1 MDKKRIG
8 ILGGTFNPIHNQ
20 HMLLAKCA
28 YEQLLL
34 EKILL
39 IPSGISYL
47 KKDIAV
53 LPADIRYKMCLLA
66 AQGIDYI
73 KVSDIEI
80 KREGNSYT
88 RDTLKELK
96 LIDPDAEYYYIIGAD
111 TLFMLEKWKDPE
123 YIFRN
128 CILTVAAR
136 LDGETYSDDKIK
148 EKIQEYEMGYDAR
161 IVTLNI
167 TVSSLSSSMI
177 RNAVSNGEDIRAY
190 VPERVASFIDENGLY
205 R

>member
-88 RDTLKELK
+88 RDTLKELQ

-167 TVSSLSSSMI
+167 TVSGLSSSMI

-190 VPERVASFIDENGLY
+190 VPERVASFIEENGLY